1 MEINHLMKIVDTT
14 KKYQSDG
21 TMVYS
26 CQYHVIFSTKYR
38 RKVLK
43 DGVDERFKELVL
55 EKQEEYKYKI
65 IEMEV
70 MPDHVHLLIDA
81 NPKVGIYTQIN
92 KIKGCTSRI
101 LRQEFPWLRS
111 RLPCLWTRSKFIST
125 VGAMTLDVVKKYIEN
140 QKNV

>member
-1 MEINHLMKIVDTT
+1 MKIVDTT
-14 KKYQSDG
+14 KKYRCDG

-26 CQYHVIFSTKYR
+26 CQYHVIFTPKYR

-92 KIKGCTSRI
+92 KIKGRTSRI
-101 LRQEFPWLRS
+101 LRREFPWLRS

-125 VGAMTLDVVKKYIEN
+125 VGAMTLDVVKQYIEN

>member
-1 MEINHLMKIVDTT
+1 MKIVDTT

>member
-1 MEINHLMKIVDTT
+1 MKIVDTI

-26 CQYHVIFSTKYR
+26 CQYHVIFTPKYR

-92 KIKGCTSRI
+92 KIKGCTSRV

-125 VGAMTLDVVKKYIEN
+125 VGAMTLDVVEKYIEN